1 MHRHIFAFAAALTLL
16 SKGDLYAQVPP
27 CTGPLPDLVFGTHLR
42 DEYKRTVASSDGNYL
57 MLASVLGIDGNITA
71 STYGGTDI
79 AVLKVTPTGD
89 LLWSVVL
96 GTSTNDYPEAIMAM
110 ADGGCVVT
118 FQPQSPTAETGPSRV
133 VRLSGA
139 GAELWVTFGSEGG
152 PAFGALCLTGAGT
165 IMVVNTSNFTPGAT
179 ELDPNTGA
187 VIGTYPFIE
196 GDQLMATADGGF
208 LAFTQVLESPSGSIV
223 CPNWTGVPGLPFVS
237 PYLVEIDA
245 GLIKYD
251 ASGGIQWKRRFLS
264 YGAETPEDVLELP
277 DGYLV
282 LVESETLFSGP
293 SIGGDHLSPRPGAT
307 GRSDIWLI
315 RTDLA
320 GEIIWERT
328 FGSSENERAGSLLAE
343 SGGDFI
349 IAASSCGVGGDVTEP
364 SRGGCD
370 GWLVKV
376 DDLGNKLWDKRW
388 GGERFDELVDMFPS
402 PTGYLLFGASSS
414 PRSGEREAPLVDV
427 LVSDW
432 GTDLWVLNTHVG
444 TAPTWYEDAD
454 LDGYGD
460 VLTPLTACSQPSG
473 YVANSWDCDPL
484 VPNPTGT
491 YVGARCSDGNLF
503 TFPDRVGEDC
513 TCQGSI
519 PDFLFDNLVFNL
531 LPDAFAG
538 GMSMSIFLQ
547 GEPNAGLSF
556 GPWPNAQ
563 PGVTITEQFQ
573 LPPGAYTMRVFDAQG
588 DGIIGGG
595 FTLTVN
601 GKRVIQADGG
611 FQQLSEAP
619 LGFELPLGERSL
631 TSATC
636 DRLDLLPTSSII
648 ASPEPLVSERYSR
661 ADATTGYQ
669 FWIFNPHGGYSRR
682 IYQSHRNPGQGSPP
696 GPDACAHLKLSNI
709 VTSPVPQM
717 VLLNVR
723 VRPRVDGVYGP
734 FGPACTI
741 KVDPYAQVCPTT
753 KLVDQPGN
761 PNFSCGAQRSFGG
774 SSKVVANTVSGAN
787 KYQFEFVEPINGYTR
802 RITSANNTRQLNWT
816 TQQPLCG
823 TFTYQVRVRV
833 SFDGGQNW
841 CPWGAPCPVTIA
853 NYQAGCTPV
862 VGVVLDQ
869 GQRSM
874 EAFLR
879 EPGFR
884 VYPTVTEQRVL
895 WLQAPQAGDLQV
907 DVVDLTGALVHSG
920 RHAVP
925 DDAGPVELT
934 LPADIAPGIYL
945 VRMVQGDVL
954 HTERVVLH

>member
-1 MHRHIFAFAAALTLL
+1 MHRHILAFAAALTFL

-27 CTGPLPDLVFGTHLR
+27 CTGPLPDHVYGSFGM
-42 DEYKRTVASSDGNYL
+42 DFVISAVPAVDGNVFVIGSVSSEGGNVGAVRHGGRDAIVL
-57 MLASVLGIDGNITA
+57 KLGPDGDLIWATVLGGPD
-71 STYGGTDI
+71 DDELRK
-79 AVLKVTPTGD
+79 VLP
-89 LLWSVVL
+89 S
-96 GTSTNDYPEAIMAM
+96 M
-110 ADGGCVVT
+110 DGGC
-118 FQPQSPTAETGPSRV
+118 FASGSYGDADGW
-133 VRLSGA
+133 RLRLDAA
-139 GAELWVTFGSEGG
+139 GAKLWEWFPTTGQILEFYGPGILLSNNVLIDPVGGGSYSMGDL
-152 PAFGALCLTGAGT
+152 PPHPDVITGLRKR
-165 IMVVNTSNFTPGAT
+165 SP
-179 ELDPNTGA
+179 
-187 VIGTYPFIE
+187 
-196 GDQLMATADGGF
+196 DGGF
-208 LAFTQVLESPSGSIV
+208 ISARTLFSLDVTGIWSSTPSYLGSGEDI
-223 CPNWTGVPGLPFVS
+223 GLV
-237 PYLVEIDA
+237 
-245 GLIKYD
+245 KTD
-251 ASGGIQWKRRFLS
+251 ASGILLWAKRIQSPSIDGLQ
-264 YGAETPEDVLELP
+264 EMIVLP
-277 DGYLV
+277 DGYL
-282 LVESETLFSGP
+282 LLSRSFGSMN
-293 SIGGDHLSPRPGAT
+293 GGDRLSTIYGLH
-307 GRSDIWLI
+307 DFWVI
-315 RTDLA
+315 RTDLD
-320 GEIIWERT
+320 GNILWERSYGSFNDDVCTGMIQDTDGSFILYGRTEMAPT
-328 FGSSENERAGSLLAE
+328 F
-343 SGGDFI
+343 
-349 IAASSCGVGGDVTEP
+349 DVTEP
-364 SRGGCD
+364 LRSTGVSGID
-370 GWLVKV
+370 GWMVKI
-376 DDLGNKLWDKRW
+376 DGAGNKIWNKRW
-388 GGERFDELVDMFPS
+388 GGGGTDRLYGCVPV
-402 PTGYLLFGASSS
+402 TGGYLVLGGTE
-414 PRSGEREAPLVDV
+414 SGPGYDRTAPA
-427 LVSDW
+427 W
-432 GTDLWVLNTHVG
+432 GQDDIWAIQMRPG
-444 TAPTWYEDAD
+444 TASTWYADAD
-454 LDGYGD
+454 ADGYGD
-460 VLTPLTACSQPSG
+460 PEVSIVTCAPPPG
-473 YVANSWDCDPL
+473 HVANGLDCDPL

-538 GMSMSIFLQ
+538 GMSMSIFRQ
-547 GEPNAGLSF
+547 GEPNAVLSF

-588 DGIIGGG
+588 DGIMGGG
-595 FTLTVN
+595 FTLIVN
-601 GKRVIQADGG
+601 GKRVIQADGA

-619 LGFELPLGERSL
+619 LGFELPMGERSL
-631 TSATC
+631 TNATC

-774 SSKVVANTVSGAN
+774 SSKVVANAVSGAN

-802 RITSANNTRQLNWT
+802 RITSANNTRLLNWT

-841 CPWGAPCPVTIA
+841 CPWGAPCPVTIV

-862 VGVVLDQ
+862 VGEVTEQ
-869 GQRSM
+869 GQRGM
-874 EAFLR
+874 EASLR

-895 WLQAPQAGDLQV
+895 WLQAPGTGDLQV
-907 DVVDLTGALVHSG
+907 EVVSLTGELVHTG
-920 RHAVP
+920 RLAMP
-925 DDAGPVELT
+925 YASIPVELA
-934 LPADIAPGIYL
+934 LPAEIVAGIYL

-954 HTERVVLH
+954 HTERVVLR

>member
-1 MHRHIFAFAAALTLL
+1 MHRHILAFAAALTFL

-27 CTGPLPDLVFGTHLR
+27 CTGPLPDHVYGTFGM
-42 DEYKRTVASSDGNYL
+42 DIVSDAIVA
-57 MLASVLGIDGNITA
+57 ADGNIIVCGSIA
-71 STYGGTDI
+71 SEGGNVD
-79 AVLKVTPTGD
+79 VTRHGGRDAIVMKLEPDGD
-89 LLWSVVL
+89 LLWSQVL
-96 GTSTNDYPEAIMAM
+96 GGPSDDYFYALLALP
-110 ADGGCVVT
+110 DGGCMAAGMRGANGWYIRIT
-118 FQPQSPTAETGPSRV
+118 SGGYWIWESPAAASPPTPPAVSGTMILMDPTTVLLNNGWLIDINGPYLGSVPHPDAIVGDRV
-133 VRLSGA
+133 LS
-139 GAELWVTFGSEGG
+139 
-152 PAFGALCLTGAGT
+152 
-165 IMVVNTSNFTPGAT
+165 
-179 ELDPNTGA
+179 
-187 VIGTYPFIE
+187 
-196 GDQLMATADGGF
+196 ADGGF
-208 LAFTQVLESPSGSIV
+208 LSVRPLFSFDVAGIWSGYPTYLGSGEDIGIVKTDAAGNLQWVRRFMSQSLDTPKGIIPLADGYLILSRSFGNGGGDRLSPVRGLHDFWVLRLDLSGSIV
-223 CPNWTGVPGLPFVS
+223 W
-237 PYLVEIDA
+237 E
-245 GLIKYD
+245 
-251 ASGGIQWKRRFLS
+251 RS
-264 YGAETPEDVLELP
+264 YGSGNDDV
-277 DGYLV
+277 
-282 LVESETLFSGP
+282 
-293 SIGGDHLSPRPGAT
+293 AT
-307 GRSDIWLI
+307 GMFQDADGNFVLHG
-315 RTDLA
+315 RTEA
-320 GEIIWERT
+320 G
-328 FGSSENERAGSLLAE
+328 A
-343 SGGDFI
+343 DH
-349 IAASSCGVGGDVTEP
+349 DVTEP
-364 SRGGCD
+364 VRGTSSIGLD
-370 GWLVKV
+370 GWMLKI
-376 DDLGNKLWDKRW
+376 DGNGNKLWDKRW
-388 GGERFDELVDMFPS
+388 GGGEADWIYGVAPV
-402 PTGYLLFGASSS
+402 TGGYL
-414 PRSGEREAPLVDV
+414 V
-427 LVSDW
+427 LGTTESDP
-432 GTDLWVLNTHVG
+432 GYDR
-444 TAPTWYEDAD
+444 TAPRLNGMDIWAMRMLPGTPTTWYADAD
-454 LDGYGD
+454 ADGYGD
-460 VLTPLTACSQPSG
+460 PDASIVTCTPPSSH
-473 YVANSWDCDPL
+473 VANGLDCDPL

-538 GMSMSIFLQ
+538 GMSMSIFRQ
-547 GEPNAGLSF
+547 GEPNAVLSF

-588 DGIIGGG
+588 DGIMGGG
-595 FTLTVN
+595 FTLIVN
-601 GKRVIQADGG
+601 GKRVIQADGA

-619 LGFELPLGERSL
+619 LGFELPMGERSL

-774 SSKVVANTVSGAN
+774 SSKVVANAVSGAN

-802 RITSANNTRQLNWT
+802 RITSANNTRLLNWT

-841 CPWGAPCPVTIA
+841 CPWGAPCPVTIV

-862 VGVVLDQ
+862 VGEVTEQ
-869 GQRSM
+869 GQRGM
-874 EAFLR
+874 EASLR

-895 WLQAPQAGDLQV
+895 WLQAPGTGDLQV
-907 DVVDLTGALVHSG
+907 EVVSLTGELVHTDRLAMPYASI
-920 RHAVP
+920 
-925 DDAGPVELT
+925 PVELA
-934 LPADIAPGIYL
+934 LPAEIVAGIYL

-954 HTERVVLH
+954 HTERVVLR